1 MDIPD
6 ADFVL
11 AKARLTL
18 RRLARRTSGSAFFT

>member
-1 MDIPD
+1 VSDLI